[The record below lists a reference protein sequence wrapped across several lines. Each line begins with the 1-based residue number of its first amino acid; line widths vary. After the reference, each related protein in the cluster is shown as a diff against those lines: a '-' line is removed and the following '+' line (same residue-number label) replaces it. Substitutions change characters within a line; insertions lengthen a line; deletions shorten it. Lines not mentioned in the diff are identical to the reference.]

1 MTTTV
6 LPFTPDASNAGQG
19 MPAGSDSFAMFESL
33 PSGLKRASQQHPHLF
48 EYLKLIPYAKVG
60 IPAYYEQLGRE
71 LGDRKEPNIIYP
83 VGEDL
88 FVHILIDYKDSRSC
102 YIPIEPSLTINVEDK
117 VARIEKTCIEF
128 GDILPEFDADGD
140 REAQLLEYI
149 RLVTTDRGRQ
159 EVMEV
164 DSTVPENTPVKK
176 KKRKLV
182 KIPLTQIELKV
193 VKYLFIRDKIGIGE
207 LEPLAHDHYIED
219 ISCAGLGTLFIEHK
233 VFGSLKCSINF
244 TEMEDLD
251 NFVLRLA
258 EKMQKPISYSQP
270 ITDATLPSGSRINIV
285 YGSEVSKRG
294 SNFTI
299 RHFANVPISIF
310 ELVDFGTI
318 NYMMLAYLS
327 LAFANGMNL
336 FVSGESASG
345 KTSMLNALTTFIHPL
360 SKIITIEDTP
370 ELQVPHENWI
380 REVVQTTKANDTN
393 GVNTFDLLKAALR
406 QRPNEILVG
415 EIRGPEGNVAFQAM
429 QTGHSVATTFHA
441 SSVEKLIQRITAH
454 PISVP
459 KSYIDNLNIV
469 ILMNAVKLPDGRIG
483 RRITGINEIVGYD
496 PLSDSFNIIEVFQW
510 DSEIDKYS
518 FSGHMA
524 SYIMEQKIAPRLGIP
539 NNKKHKVY
547 AEIEKR
553 AKILEKLHKVQKVT
567 GFYEILDVL
576 GKAQREGL
584 F

>member
-1 MTTTV
+1 MATTV
-6 LPFTPDASNAGQG
+6 LPYNPVIKKAKDTLPTGPENEMFAALPTALKKASENN
-19 MPAGSDSFAMFESL
+19 
-33 PSGLKRASQQHPHLF
+33 PHLF
-48 EYLKLIPYAKVG
+48 EYLKMIPYSKVG
-60 IPAYYEQLGRE
+60 IPAYHERLSRE

-83 VGEDL
+83 VTDKL
-88 FVHILIDYKDSRSC
+88 FAHILVDFKDSRSC
-102 YIPIEPSLTINVEDK
+102 YIPIEPSLTIDVKDQVLRVEQ
-117 VARIEKTCIEF
+117 TCIEF
-128 GDILPEFDADGD
+128 GDVLPEFDTDGD

-149 RLVTTDRGRQ
+149 RLVTTTCGRE
-159 EVMEV
+159 EVVEIN
-164 DSTVPENTPVKK
+164 SAAATGAHGKK
-176 KKRKLV
+176 KKRQLA
-182 KIPLTQIELKV
+182 KIPLTPEELDV

-207 LEPLAHDHYIED
+207 LEPLAHDEYIED
-219 ISCAGLGTLFIEHK
+219 IGCAGLGSLFIEHK
-233 VFGSLKCSINF
+233 VFHSLKCSINF
-244 TEMEDLD
+244 TTMEDLD
-251 NFVLRLA
+251 NYVLRLA

-270 ITDATLPSGSRINIV
+270 ITDATLPNGSRINIV
-285 YGSEVSKRG
+285 FGSEVSKRG

-299 RHFANVPISIF
+299 RHFSKVPISIF
-310 ELVDFGTI
+310 ELVNFGTL
-318 NYMMLAYLS
+318 NYQMLAYLS
-327 LAFANGMNL
+327 LVIANGMNL

-380 REVVQTTKANDTN
+380 REVVQTTKAHDTN

-429 QTGHSVATTFHA
+429 QTGHSVMTTFHA

-469 ILMNAVKLPDGRIG
+469 ILMNAVKLPDGRIA
-483 RRITGINEIVGYD
+483 RRITGINEIVGFD
-496 PLSDSFNIIEVFQW
+496 PLTDSFNIIEVFRW
-510 DSEIDKYS
+510 DEEIDKFA
-518 FSGHMA
+518 FSGHMS
-524 SYIMEQKIAPRLGIP
+524 SYILEQKISPRLGIP
-539 NNKKHKVY
+539 SSKKHKVY
-547 AEIEKR
+547 AEVDKR
-553 AKILEKLHKVQKVT
+553 AKILENLHKVQKVT
-567 GFYEILDVL
+567 GFYEILAVL